1 MEGHE
6 GAEGGPGRGAAEL
19 QPPGR
24 GREPYVA
31 TFRGAEFFCYDLSHS
46 PIQSSADEVTLSFR
60 TRQRHGLLLHTGRSA
75 DYVNLSLKAGAVW
88 LVINLGSGAFEALV
102 EPVNGK
108 FNDDGWHDVRVTR
121 NLRQRSGSGHALV
134 TISVDGILT
143 TTGYTQEDYTMLGSD
158 DFFYVGG
165 SPNTAD
171 LPGSPVSNN
180 FMGCLKD
187 VVYKNNDFKL
197 ELSRLAQEG
206 DARVTLHGAL
216 LFRCEAVA
224 APDPVTFGTPSSFL
238 TLPGGRAARSGSV
251 SFDFRTTEPNGL
263 LLFAQGLPPR
273 PPAAPRPRP
282 DYLALELLDG
292 HLYLLLDMGSGGI
305 KVRAS
310 GRKVTDGEWCHVD
323 VQRDGRRGSVSVN
336 SRSTPFVASGD
347 SEVLDLAAELYL
359 GGLPEGLPPPPEV
372 WSAFL
377 RYGFVGCVRDLF
389 VDGRSRDVGRLAA
402 VQGGGGG

>member
-1 MEGHE
+1 MQ
-6 GAEGGPGRGAAEL
+6 GAGRA
-19 QPPGR
+19 
-24 GREPYVA
+24 
-31 TFRGAEFFCYDLSHS
+31 
-46 PIQSSADEVTLSFR
+46 R
-60 TRQRHGLLLHTGRSA
+60 TPWRVRT
-75 DYVNLSLKAGAVW
+75 
-88 LVINLGSGAFEALV
+88 ALRC
-102 EPVNGK
+102 P
-108 FNDDGWHDVRVTR
+108 
-121 NLRQRSGSGHALV
+121 Q
-134 TISVDGILT
+134 
-143 TTGYTQEDYTMLGSD
+143 
-158 DFFYVGG
+158 
-165 SPNTAD
+165 
-171 LPGSPVSNN
+171 
-180 FMGCLKD
+180 

-263 LLFAQGLPPR
+263 LLFAQGPPPAPRNPPDGPLPPR

-323 VQRDGRRGSVSVN
+323 GGRGGGRVGGEGSRGG
-336 SRSTPFVASGD
+336 RG
-347 SEVLDLAAELYL
+347 ER
-359 GGLPEGLPPPPEV
+359 GG
-372 WSAFL
+372 
-377 RYGFVGCVRDLF
+377 
-389 VDGRSRDVGRLAA
+389 GR
-402 VQGGGGG
+402 GGGGRQPSCKAYPRARSALVGSAHV